1 MIDPLTAFSAVATAS
16 GAISSAIK
24 AGKDIA
30 SLHGPMTKYA
40 RAEAELSF
48 GSQRKKNSLLA
59 KFTGAEAS
67 AIDKYFKK
75 QEVDEARDK
84 LRETFLLYAENGHS
98 KWLALNKMI
107 AEERVEYKK
116 ELARR
121 AEFRDLILNI
131 LGVIVLLI
139 VFIAGALGV
148 FVLAKYLKE
157 QQA

>member
-1 MIDPLTAFSAVATAS
+1 M
-16 GAISSAIK
+16 
-24 AGKDIA
+24 
-30 SLHGPMTKYA
+30 
-40 RAEAELSF
+40 
-48 GSQRKKNSLLA
+48 LA

-121 AEFRDLILNI
+121 AEFRDLIFNI
-131 LGVIVLLI
+131 LGVIALLI
-139 VFIAGALGV
+139 VFVAGALGV